1 MNDTILLV
9 EDEDSDVE
17 IFMLAAKEV
26 RLSNLIQVVKDG
38 QEAMDYFSGIGKYSD
53 RERFPLPA
61 LVLLDL
67 KLPYRMGMVVLHW
80 LRTQSKFKSTI
91 VIVFTSSESVADI
104 SKAYEE
110 GANAYLVKPPTLEG
124 LGYLI
129 RNLKNFWL
137 NADLRRPEKIGEH
150 PKISSVLKPLPLPG
164 KLRGFIE
171 QPSRK

>member
-1 MNDTILLV
+1 MSDTILLV

-17 IFMLAAKEV
+17 IFMMAAKEV
-26 RLSNLIQVVKDG
+26 RFSNPIQVVKDG
-38 QEAMDYFSGIGKYSD
+38 QQAMDYFSGTGKYSN

-91 VIVFTSSESVADI
+91 VIVFTSSESKSDI

-137 NADLRRPEKIGEH
+137 NPDMRRPEKTGERLS
-150 PKISSVLKPLPLPG
+150 IFESLPLAG
-164 KLRGFIE
+164 KLPGFVN
-171 QPSRK
+171 

>member
-1 MNDTILLV
+1 MSDTILLV
-9 EDEDSDVE
+9 EDEESDVE

-26 RLSNLIQVVKDG
+26 RFENPIQVVKDG
-38 QEAMDYFSGIGKYSD
+38 QEAMDYFSGTGKYFD

-80 LRTQSKFKSTI
+80 LRTQSKFKSII
-91 VIVFTSSESVADI
+91 VVVFTSSENALDI

-137 NADLRRPEKIGEH
+137 NPDMRRPQWPLENLKTVPFVGH
-150 PKISSVLKPLPLPG
+150 AVVLK
-164 KLRGFIE
+164 KFTA
-171 QPSRK
+171 KW

>member
-1 MNDTILLV
+1 MSDTILLV
-9 EDEDSDVE
+9 EDEESDVE
-17 IFMLAAKEV
+17 IFRLAAKEV
-26 RLSNLIQVVKDG
+26 RFENPIQVVKDG
-38 QEAMDYFSGIGKYSD
+38 QEAMDYFSGTGKYFN

-80 LRTQSKFKSTI
+80 LRTQSRFKSTI
-91 VIVFTSSESVADI
+91 VIVFTSSENALDI

-110 GANAYLVKPPTLEG
+110 GANAYLVKPSTIEG

-137 NADLRRPEKIGEH
+137 NADVRRPEKDRERPVALSIFE
-150 PKISSVLKPLPLPG
+150 PLPLTGQLPG
-164 KLRGFIE
+164 FVKH
-171 QPSRK
+171 PPRK

>member
-1 MNDTILLV
+1 MSDTILLV

-17 IFMLAAKEV
+17 IFMMAAKEI
-26 RLSNLIQVVKDG
+26 RFENPIQVVKDG
-38 QEAMDYFSGIGKYSD
+38 QQAMDYFSGTGKYSN

-91 VIVFTSSESVADI
+91 VIVFTSSESAADI

-137 NADLRRPEKIGEH
+137 NPDMRRPKKIEGRLRTLSIFE
-150 PKISSVLKPLPLPG
+150 SLPLAG
-164 KLRGFIE
+164 
-171 QPSRK
+171 S

>member
-1 MNDTILLV
+1 MTDTILLV
-9 EDEDSDVE
+9 EDEESDVE
-17 IFMLAAKEV
+17 IFKLAAKEV
-26 RLSNLIQVVKDG
+26 RLANPIQVVKDG
-38 QEAMDYFSGIGKYSD
+38 QEAMDYFAGTGKYSD
-53 RERFPLPA
+53 RDRFPLPV

-80 LRTQSKFKSTI
+80 LRTQSKFRSII
-91 VIVFTSSESVADI
+91 VIVFTSSENASDI

-137 NADLRRPEKIGEH
+137 NPDMRRPEWISTISKAIPLAGPPATLNKIAT
-150 PKISSVLKPLPLPG
+150 KW
-164 KLRGFIE
+164 
-171 QPSRK
+171 